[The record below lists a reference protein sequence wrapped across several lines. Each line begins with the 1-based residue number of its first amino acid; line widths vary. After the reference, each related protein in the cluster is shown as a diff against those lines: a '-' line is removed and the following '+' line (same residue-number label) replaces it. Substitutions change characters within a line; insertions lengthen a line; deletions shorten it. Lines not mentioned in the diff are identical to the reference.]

1 MPLSPAIISNIP
13 KYDAFGYLYMPDFR
27 YSETQ
32 VTSLQDLGRAIQEKR
47 KASRLRI
54 DDAAA
59 LCGVSVDLLSRLE
72 NGKSGVAT
80 DRVLKVLDGLGLA
93 MLVIDRNQLPH
104 P

>member
-1 MPLSPAIISNIP
+1 MADFQYTETPLH
-13 KYDAFGYLYMPDFR
+13 
-27 YSETQ
+27 
-32 VTSLQDLGRAIQEKR
+32 SLLDLGRVIRGKR

-54 DDAAA
+54 DDAAD

-93 MLVIDRNQLPH
+93 MLVIEKTKLVRS
-104 P
+104 